1 MITVTI
7 ILLYSLTL
15 FSKQQQTHHRTIKY
29 VFINSFYINPKYFFE
44 CSHDHDI
51 IMIRGIMR
59 TKNNR
64 EER

>member
-15 FSKQQQTHHRTIKY
+15 LSKQIKK
-29 VFINSFYINPKYFFE
+29 NQKT
-44 CSHDHDI
+44 HDHDI
-51 IMIRGIMR
+51 IMITGIMR
-59 TKNNR
+59 TKNNT